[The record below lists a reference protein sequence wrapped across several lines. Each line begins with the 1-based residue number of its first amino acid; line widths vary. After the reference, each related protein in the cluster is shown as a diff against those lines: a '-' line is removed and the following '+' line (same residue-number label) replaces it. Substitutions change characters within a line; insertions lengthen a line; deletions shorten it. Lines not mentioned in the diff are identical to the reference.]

1 MLYLKENSKEQIS
14 KSILIIISG
23 LLYYHISSIH
33 YCVQEYRIPTN
44 NRLLLPV
51 ISSLVSHTSEDTFTT
66 KRL

>member
-23 LLYYHISSIH
+23 LLYISSIH